1 MKDLKRFYT
10 YAYLREDRTPYYIG
24 KGQTHRAYYK
34 SKSEYVRPPKDKSRI
49 IFLKQNLTEEES
61 FKHEI
66 YMIAVFGRKDIGT
79 GILHNKT
86 DGGDGASGRIE
97 SEELKRKKSEMMK
110 GRFLGEN
117 NPMYGKS
124 VSQETIKKLKER
136 KGGKNNPMYGKSHS
150 EETKR
155 KQSEARKGKLRS
167 EESRRK
173 QSETIKSKSRSSE
186 TKRKQTEVKKEKYAG
201 KNHHMYGKSHSEET
215 KRKQSEIK
223 KGKKYSEETRRKQS
237 EMRKGQNNPNYGTKW
252 WNDGC
257 GNCKMSIECPGK
269 GWVLGVGEE
278 NKRKNSESKKKYG
291 IKPPS
296 PKGKNW
302 WNDGKENTKMS
313 VECPGEGWVIGRG
326 KRKKVS

>member
-1 MKDLKRFYT
+1 MANPNRFYT

-24 KGQTHRAYYK
+24 KGCGYRAYYK
-34 SKSEYVRPPKDKSRI
+34 SKSRYIRPPKDKSRI
-49 IFLKQNLTEEES
+49 IFLKQNLTEEEA

-66 YMIAVFGRKDIGT
+66 YMIAVFGRKDLGT
-79 GILHNKT
+79 GILHNRT
-86 DGGDGASGRIE
+86 GGGEGPSGA
-97 SEELKRKKSEMMK
+97 
-110 GRFLGEN
+110 
-117 NPMYGKS
+117 
-124 VSQETIKKLKER
+124 V
-136 KGGKNNPMYGKSHS
+136 
-150 EETKR
+150 
-155 KQSEARKGKLRS
+155 RS
-167 EESRRK
+167 EEW
-173 QSETIKSKSRSSE
+173 
-186 TKRKQTEVKKEKYAG
+186 KRKQTKAKKGKYVGENHPMWGRKHTEKSKEK
-201 KNHHMYGKSHSEET
+201 M
-215 KRKQSEIK
+215 SEIK
-223 KGKKYSEETRRKQS
+223 KGKTYSKETRKKQS

-302 WNDGKENTKMS
+302 WNDGKGNTKMS

-326 KRKKVS
+326 KRKEYHKDT